1 MYKLRKVIAVYLFAE
16 KKHAIQH
23 VSFPPQANASV
34 PADSFLFELTRV
46 QMSDQLP
53 AMTEA
58 LKSIRARG
66 LKTAV
71 LTNNFYLESG
81 ESFLPI
87 DRKQFDVVSFVLHK
101 TSHFLGPLLYYGSC
115 SLAVVLA

>member
-1 MYKLRKVIAVYLFAE
+1 MFISSLE
-16 KKHAIQH
+16 KKHPILH
-23 VSFPPQANASV
+23 FFFPPQANASV
-34 PADSFLFELTRV
+34 PADSFLLELTRI

-58 LKSIRARG
+58 VRCIRARG

-71 LTNNFYLESG
+71 LTNNFYLENG

-87 DRKQFDVVSFVLHK
+87 DRKQFDVVS
-101 TSHFLGPLLYYGSC
+101 SSC
-115 SLAVVLA
+115 STETPVPRGYYFIAIVIV